1 MKQKE
6 EIRHAIT
13 EVLKREEQMP
23 KKDLIE
29 AVYARLTVT
38 QVEVKAVWSVIKKE
52 DIVYCVNDLPGWVGI
67 Y

>member
-23 KKDLIE
+23 KKNLIE
-29 AVYARLTVT
+29 AVYARLTVI
-38 QVEVKAVWSVIKKE
+38 QVEVKAVWSEIKKE
-52 DIVYCVNDLPGWVGI
+52 GIVYCVNDSPGWVGI